1 MSLIDVF
8 YYSHLATQKAEI
20 LFNAVAGLSGSLI
33 AIEVC

>member
-8 YYSHLATQKAEI
+8 YYRHLATQRTEI

-33 AIEVC
+33 AIEAC